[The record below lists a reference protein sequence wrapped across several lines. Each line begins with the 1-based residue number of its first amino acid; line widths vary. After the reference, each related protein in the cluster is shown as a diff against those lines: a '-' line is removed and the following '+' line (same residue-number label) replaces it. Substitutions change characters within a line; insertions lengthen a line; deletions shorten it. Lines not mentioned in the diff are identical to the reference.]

1 MNEIEDLY
9 LKNNKFL
16 IGNNIPWLTELRK
29 NLLNEISIKGI
40 PNKKK
45 EIWKYSNLAHI
56 NNIKYYTVDSVDNK
70 KNLYKNEK
78 QNCIDAINGKYF
90 FSDDIKNNK
99 NISLSHL
106 SESINNFKNY
116 FYFNNNL
123 FNNDFTVDINTI
135 FLSDGISFSVNDNN
149 NFKLTINYK
158 NISNDVT
165 SYLRNIIK
173 VGNNS
178 KLTLVED
185 FTKSESKNNSI
196 NVFNNFWLERGSEVE
211 HIIIQDS
218 QHTSEVTYSSLVYCY
233 EDAKFNQ
240 LSFQIGSSSAK
251 NQHTTNLMGENSF
264 ANHYGIYFGENKQFI
279 DNKTL
284 VKHHKENCQS
294 NQIYKGILKDDSN
307 GVYLSNTLVNP
318 DAQKTKGYQLS
329 RGILL
334 SENCKLN
341 TKPELKIYADDV
353 KCSHGST
360 VGALDKNQLFYLQ
373 SRGLSKKVAEN
384 FLIRAFYKDVLP
396 IINDKESII
405 RIDELVNKWLS
416 N

>member
-9 LKNNKFL
+9 LQNNEFL
-16 IGNNIPWLTELRK
+16 IGNNVAWLTELRK
-29 NLLNEISIKGI
+29 NLLSEIRTKGI

-56 NNIKYYTVDSVDNK
+56 NNVKFYAQDSVDNQK
-70 KNLYKNEK
+70 YIHKNEK
-78 QNCIDAINGKYF
+78 QNCIDVINGKYF
-90 FSDDIKNNK
+90 ASDILKNN
-99 NISLSHL
+99 NDISFSSLK
-106 SESINNFKNY
+106 ESIDNFKNY

-123 FNNDFTVDINTI
+123 FNNDFTIDINTI
-135 FLSDGISFSVNDNN
+135 FLSDGISFSINENKK
-149 NFKLTINYK
+149 FHLTINYK

-173 VGNNS
+173 VGSKS

-196 NVFNNFWLERGSEVE
+196 NVFNNFWLEKDSEVE
-211 HIIIQDS
+211 HIIIQNS
-218 QHTSEVTYSSLVYCY
+218 QHSSEIIYSSLVYCY
-233 EDAKFNQ
+233 ENSKFNQ

-251 NQHTTNLMGENSF
+251 NQHTTNLMGENSS
-264 ANHYGIYFGENKQFI
+264 ANHHGVYFGEKNQFI

-294 NQIYKGILKDDSN
+294 NQIYKGILNDNSN

-318 DAQKTKGYQLS
+318 DAQKTRGYQLS

-334 SENCKLN
+334 SDNCKLN

-360 VGALDKNQLFYLQ
+360 IGALDRNQLFYLR
-373 SRGLSKKVAEN
+373 SRGLSMKVAQS
-384 FLIRAFYKDVLP
+384 FLIRAFYKDVLQ

-405 RIDELVNKWLS
+405 RIEKLVNKWLS